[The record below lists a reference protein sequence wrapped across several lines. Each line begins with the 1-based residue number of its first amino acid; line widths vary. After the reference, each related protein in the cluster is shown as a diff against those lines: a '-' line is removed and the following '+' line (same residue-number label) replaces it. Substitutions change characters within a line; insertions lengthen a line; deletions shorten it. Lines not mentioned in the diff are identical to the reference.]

1 MPVVDIPVTTIG
13 EDAPVAVNPPALDV
27 TVYCVIG
34 IFPSKAGGV
43 NATDTC
49 PLLYVRPEP

>member
-1 MPVVDIPVTTIG
+1 M
-13 EDAPVAVNPPALDV
+13 AVNPPALDV